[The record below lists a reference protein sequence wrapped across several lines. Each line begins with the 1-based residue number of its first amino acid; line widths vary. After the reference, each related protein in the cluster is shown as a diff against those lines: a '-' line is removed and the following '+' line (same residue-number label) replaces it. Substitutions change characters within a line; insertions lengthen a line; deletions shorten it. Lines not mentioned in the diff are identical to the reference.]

1 MDDSLNWLKR
11 AKSNFVRGK
20 DSSYLDLKDI
30 SLEDLCFDLQQCV
43 EKSLKAILVKKNIEF
58 PKTHNIAELLVII
71 REKTL
76 INFPEKIKDA
86 ATLTDYAVNTRYP
99 ADYNPVTE
107 EEYKEVL
114 EIAEN
119 VYNWA
124 ENIIM
129 KNQKENK

>member
-1 MDDSLNWLKR
+1 MDDALNWLKR

-20 DSSYLDLKDI
+20 NSSYLDLRDI
-30 SLEDLCFDLQQCV
+30 SIEDLCFDLQQCV
-43 EKSLKAILVKKNIEF
+43 EKSLKALLIKNSVEF

-71 REKTL
+71 REKTA
-76 INFPEKIKDA
+76 INLPDKIKNA
-86 ATLTDYAVNTRYP
+86 AILTDYAVNTRYP

-119 VYNWA
+119 VYNWV
-124 ENIIM
+124 EGIM
-129 KNQKENK
+129 NQKENK